1 MSRALTLLLAS
12 VLAAGCAVGPSYHA
26 PEPAPAGTQVGVR
39 RQPDSLNA
47 FYDSLASRGDTSA
60 SPTRPLTTDSAD
72 LAWLAIL
79 RDTTLV
85 SLVNM
90 AVRENR
96 DVQGAQARI
105 REFRAELGIT
115 RSELFPEVSANA
127 SAGTNQIALGAFP
140 PTSFDALRVTADLA
154 WELDFWGRIRR
165 GVEASRADLGA
176 EEAAY
181 RATLLTLV
189 SDVANAYLELL
200 ELRQEEAIA
209 ERTLASRRETLALA
223 RERYERGV
231 ISQLDVH
238 QFESEVAVPAATLA
252 QARRFRVQREHELAT
267 LVGRLPFDMP
277 AGGDLA
283 RAVQSLEVPDSIP
296 SALLS
301 RRPDVQE
308 AERGYAAAV
317 ARIGVAQAARL
328 PQFSIT
334 ANYGSQSA
342 TADDLFSGN
351 SEVYQL
357 QGGVSIPLFT
367 GGRLVNATRAAQ
379 ARAEQARL
387 RYEQTV
393 LQAFREAGDALVGVR
408 TARDQRVAQEAQVRA
423 LRSAVELAV
432 LRYRGGVASYLEVLE
447 AQRSL
452 FGAELGLSQSQLLE
466 LGSAVQIY
474 KALGG
479 SWSAGSP

>member
-1 MSRALTLLLAS
+1 
-12 VLAAGCAVGPSYHA
+12 
-26 PEPAPAGTQVGVR
+26 
-39 RQPDSLNA
+39 
-47 FYDSLASRGDTSA
+47 
-60 SPTRPLTTDSAD
+60 
-72 LAWLAIL
+72 
-79 RDTTLV
+79 
-85 SLVNM
+85 
-90 AVRENR
+90 
-96 DVQGAQARI
+96 
-105 REFRAELGIT
+105 
-115 RSELFPEVSANA
+115 
-127 SAGTNQIALGAFP
+127 
-140 PTSFDALRVTADLA
+140 
-154 WELDFWGRIRR
+154 
-165 GVEASRADLGA
+165 
-176 EEAAY
+176 
-181 RATLLTLV
+181 
-189 SDVANAYLELL
+189 
-200 ELRQEEAIA
+200 
-209 ERTLASRRETLALA
+209 
-223 RERYERGV
+223 
-231 ISQLDVH
+231 
-238 QFESEVAVPAATLA
+238 
-252 QARRFRVQREHELAT
+252 
-267 LVGRLPFDMP
+267 MP

-283 RAVQSLEVPDSIP
+283 RAVQSLAVPDSIP